1 MQLTRNQSPQRVI
14 SLVPMVDVLLIMLV
28 FFMVTS
34 TYLNLGMI
42 PIVKSSESASAE
54 IPAAADNGVHPLMI
68 RLDADGQPR
77 IRGQITSFADLSKFL
92 AAHITE
98 APNALVLIWP
108 SPRATT
114 QSLVTLT
121 DTLTAAGVS
130 RLRIVQLAPSQ

>member
-1 MQLTRNQSPQRVI
+1 
-14 SLVPMVDVLLIMLV
+14 MVDVLLIMLV

-42 PIVKSSESASAE
+42 PIVKSSESAGTA
-54 IPAAADNGVHPLMI
+54 IPAAADNDDSPLMV
-68 RLDADGQPR
+68 RLDPDGQPR
-77 IRGQITSFADLSKFL
+77 IRGRIMSFADLSKFL

-108 SPRATT
+108 SPRPPT

-130 RLRIVQLAPSQ
+130 RLRIVQLAPIQ